1 MFEKT
6 LKAPITKDSMITL
19 RAFAHTNLS
28 AVSTLDDFNPF
39 SKDAPLPP
47 APADQQE
54 QVSIDL
60 RQVEVGATHFAEGKI
75 RATYDERRPLK
86 NYLDTRSVMQSA
98 LGLLSE
104 NENPAHS
111 QKLPLQQQHDAENLL
126 GNPDFMAGYALGMQQ
141 AHQQALGKLYCSA
154 VKEPDNDDIFLQDTL
169 ALRSLGS

>member
-6 LKAPITKDSMITL
+6 LKAPITKDGMITL
-19 RAFAHTNLS
+19 RAVCTHKP

-39 SKDAPLPP
+39 SQDAPLTL
-47 APADQQE
+47 APAAQRE

-60 RQVEVGATHFAEGKI
+60 RQVEVGAVNSAEGKI
-75 RATYDERRPLK
+75 RETYHKCERRPLK

-111 QKLPLQQQHDAENLL
+111 QKIPLQQQQHVAETLL

-141 AHQQALGKLYCSA
+141 AHQQALGKLFCSA
-154 VKEPDNDDIFLQDTL
+154 VK
-169 ALRSLGS
+169 R